1 MTAETTTPSSVVEGP
16 IPGKAPGKS
25 RSLWQEAMLR
35 LVRNRAALTGGIIII
50 LLMLTA
56 LFADLIAPYSFE
68 KQSLL
73 NANAVPDWVT
83 RVFPALKAYA
93 VINNDYLIGA
103 DKLGRDLFSR
113 IVYGTRVSLAV
124 AFIGPLISLI
134 IGVLYGSIS
143 GFFGGRVDN
152 LMMRVVDVLYAFPG
166 LLFIILLM
174 AFFRTTLAQPEEGT
188 FAYYLGQL
196 DKQFGG
202 LLFIMIGIGLTG
214 WETQARLTR
223 GQVLSVREKDYIE
236 AARAIGASNS
246 RIMFQHILP
255 NILGPLIVLETLS
268 IPGYIYTEAFLS
280 FIGLG
285 VNPPTPS
292 WGSMIAD
299 GSRALRAYPNQALF
313 PAFALA
319 LTMFAFNFLG
329 DGLRDALEPRLRGT
343 QEK

>member
-1 MTAETTTPSSVVEGP
+1 MTVITKPQPPVSAADPS
-16 IPGKAPGKS
+16 IPGQMSKS
-25 RSLWQEAMLR
+25 RSLWQEALQR
-35 LVRNRAALTGGIIII
+35 LMRNRAAVSGGIIII
-50 LLMLTA
+50 LLILTA
-56 LFADLIAPYSFE
+56 LFADIIAPYTFE

-73 NANAVPDWVT
+73 NANAVPTWVT
-83 RVFPALKAYA
+83 NLFPSLKPYA
-93 VINNDYLIGA
+93 VINEDYPIGA

-134 IGVLYGSIS
+134 IGVLYGSVS

-152 LMMRVVDVLYAFPG
+152 IMMRVVDVLYAFPG

-196 DKQFGG
+196 DAKFGG
-202 LLFIMIGIGLTG
+202 LLFIMIVIGLTG

-223 GQVLSVREKDYIE
+223 GQVLSVREKEYIE

-255 NILGPLIVLETLS
+255 NILGPLIVLETLA
-268 IPGYIYTEAFLS
+268 IPG
-280 FIGLG
+280 
-285 VNPPTPS
+285 
-292 WGSMIAD
+292 
-299 GSRALRAYPNQALF
+299 
-313 PAFALA
+313 
-319 LTMFAFNFLG
+319 
-329 DGLRDALEPRLRGT
+329 
-343 QEK
+343 

>member
-1 MTAETTTPSSVVEGP
+1 MTTVSNTRKLAADQP
-16 IPGKAPGKS
+16 IRSKS
-25 RSLWQEAMLR
+25 QSLWREAFGR
-35 LVRNRAALTGGIIII
+35 LIRNRAAVTGGCIII
-50 LLMLTA
+50 LIVLVA
-56 LFADLIAPYSFE
+56 IFADFIAPFPYD
-68 KQSLL
+68 KQSLVH
-73 NANAVPDWVT
+73 ANAVPTWIT
-83 RVFPALKAYA
+83 KVFPSLKAYA
-93 VINNDYLIGA
+93 TPGEQYLLGA
-103 DKLGRDLFSR
+103 DAVGRDLFSR

-124 AFIGPLISLI
+124 ALIGPIISLFIGVI
-134 IGVLYGSIS
+134 YGSIS

-152 LMMRVVDVLYAFPG
+152 IMMRIVDVLYAFPG

-174 AFFRTTLAQPEEGT
+174 AFFRSTLAQPEPGT

-196 DKQFGG
+196 DSKFGG

-214 WETQARLTR
+214 WETQARITR
-223 GQVLSVREKDYIE
+223 GQVLSVREKEYIE
-236 AARAIGASNS
+236 AARTIGATNG
-246 RIMFQHILP
+246 RIMFRHILP
-255 NILGPLIVLETLS
+255 NILGPLVVLETLS

-292 WGSMIAD
+292 WGSMISD

-313 PAFALA
+313 PALALA

-343 QEK
+343 QE

>member
-1 MTAETTTPSSVVEGP
+1 MTAQTTIPSSATDRP

-25 RSLWQEAMLR
+25 RSLWQEAMQR
-35 LVRNRAALTGGIIII
+35 LMRNRAALTGGIIII
-50 LLMLTA
+50 LLILTA
-56 LFADLIAPYSFE
+56 LFAELIAPYSFE
-68 KQSLL
+68 KQSLI
-73 NANAVPDWVT
+73 NANAVPAWVT
-83 RVFPALKAYA
+83 KIFPSLKAYA
-93 VINNDYLIGA
+93 VINNEYPIGA

-124 AFIGPLISLI
+124 ALIGPLISLV
-134 IGVLYGSIS
+134 IGVVYGSIS

-152 LMMRVVDVLYAFPG
+152 IMMRVVDVLYAFPG

-196 DKQFGG
+196 DTKFGG

-223 GQVLSVREKDYIE
+223 GQVLSVREKEYIE
-236 AARAIGASNS
+236 SARAIGATNR

-285 VNPPTPS
+285 VNPPTAS

-343 QEK
+343 QD

>member
-1 MTAETTTPSSVVEGP
+1 MTAITQPKPPASADQP
-16 IPGKAPGKS
+16 IPGTAGKS
-25 RSLWQEAMLR
+25 RSLYQEAFQR
-35 LVRNRAALTGGIIII
+35 LMRNRAAMTGGIIII
-50 LLMLTA
+50 LLVLVA
-56 LFADLIAPYSFE
+56 LFADLIAPFTFE

-73 NANAVPDWVT
+73 NANAVPTWIT
-83 RVFPALKAYA
+83 NVFPSLKPYA
-93 VINNDYLIGA
+93 VINEEYPIGA

-124 AFIGPLISLI
+124 AFIGPIISLI

-152 LMMRVVDVLYAFPG
+152 IMMRIVDVLYAFPG

-188 FAYYLGQL
+188 FAYYVGQL
-196 DKQFGG
+196 DAKFGG

-223 GQVLSVREKDYIE
+223 GQVLSVREKEYIE
-236 AARAIGASNS
+236 AARSIGATNW
-246 RIMFQHILP
+246 RIMFRHILP
-255 NILGPLIVLETLS
+255 NILGPLIVLETLA

-292 WGSMIAD
+292 WGSMISE

-313 PAFALA
+313 PALALA
-319 LTMFAFNFLG
+319 ITMFAFNFLG

-343 QEK
+343 QE